1 MHAHVALL
9 YIATPGRHLEWS
21 MDNCRGV
28 EPEWL
33 HSNPDIMTIFIER
46 IRLAKLTSK
55 VEQLM
60 SQGAHE

>member
-9 YIATPGRHLEWS
+9 YIGAPGRHLEQS
-21 MDNCRGV
+21 TDNHRGV
-28 EPEWL
+28 EPEWS

-55 VEQLM
+55 VERLM